1 MHTCRTWR
9 RIVFE
14 SQQALHL
21 RLFCTHGSPVLKSL
35 DFWPALP
42 IVVQYGGSLEL
53 DPPTPEDEVY
63 IMAAIKHSDRVISIS
78 LTLTSSLQAKLSTI
92 KSPFSA
98 LEDLVLVSQN
108 RMEYPF
114 QPRLVLWWGARLR
127 RLHLTRIAVLELPR
141 LLHSSKN
148 LVDLQLHEVLYPLD
162 FPAETLTNA
171 FSGMTQLRSFS
182 LHFTPYSYSNRFA
195 EFLPS
200 RKLVALPSLTR
211 FDFQGNASVVKAF
224 VAGVDAPLLGDINV
238 TFLDH
243 SVTDISDES
252 DESDPFDL
260 SVLID
265 FINRIKIHKSP
276 RRADILSFEDDITIS
291 LTQPGVHT
299 RIRWEF
305 YGAPPSTM
313 ARICIQFSA
322 FLFNV
327 EDLRIHGKQPSP
339 RNDGPY
345 NERWLPE
352 TVHLFI
358 GVKWLQVSGNLSCDF
373 VNFLQ
378 RRHWRRES
386 VLPALHKI
394 HVLQPG
400 PCHASMREAIESLL
414 ASRRLSG
421 HHIAVEYENILHFN
435 NEIRATGTAHSH

>member
-1 MHTCRTWR
+1 MFFRRYFVIFWMSPPRNWPTLVHTCRTWR
-9 RIVFE
+9 HIVFE
-14 SQQALHL
+14 SQRALHL
-21 RLFCTHGSPVLKSL
+21 RLFCTHGSPVLRSL

-53 DPPTPEDEVY
+53 DSPTPEDEVY
-63 IMAAIKHSDRVISIS
+63 IMAAIKHSERVISIS

-92 KSPFSA
+92 KSPFSE

-108 RMEYPF
+108 RVQYPF
-114 QPRLVLWWGARLR
+114 QPRLGLRWGARLR

-238 TFLDH
+238 TFLAH
-243 SVTDISDES
+243 SVIDISDQS
-252 DESDPFDL
+252 DQSDPFDL

-276 RRADILSFEDDITIS
+276 RRADILSSEDDITIS

-339 RNDGPY
+339 RNNGPY
-345 NERWLPE
+345 DERWLPE

-378 RRHWRRES
+378 
-386 VLPALHKI
+386 
-394 HVLQPG
+394 
-400 PCHASMREAIESLL
+400 
-414 ASRRLSG
+414 
-421 HHIAVEYENILHFN
+421 
-435 NEIRATGTAHSH
+435 